1 MCGRVFVKST
11 LAELVRGFSFA
22 DPSGVAGLGNAFPRY
37 NGAPTLIY
45 PIIVPDEALKGS
57 AMFVSAK
64 WGLIPSWQKEASSG
78 RPPPINARSE
88 SIATNGMFK
97 RAYASRRCLVP
108 IDGYFEWRDINGTGK
123 DKQPYAIAMKDG
135 SPFALAGV
143 YDDWRNPATGELLRT
158 FCLVTCAP
166 NELMA
171 TIHDRM
177 PVILAPPD
185 YARWIGPEQ
194 DPGDLMKPF
203 PSDLMT
209 MWKIGRKVGSPKN
222 DTPDILDPL
231 EDQPMP

>member
-11 LAELVRGFSFA
+11 LAEMVRGFSFA
-22 DPSGVAGLGNAFPRY
+22 DPAGVTGLGNAFPRY

-45 PIIVPDEALKGS
+45 PIIVQDEAQKGS
-57 AMFVSAK
+57 AMFTSAK
-64 WGLIPSWQKEASSG
+64 WGLIPSWQKEASTG
-78 RPPPINARSE
+78 RLPPINARSE

-108 IDGYFEWRDINGTGK
+108 IDGYFEWRDIHGAGK
-123 DKQPYAIAMKDG
+123 DKQPYAIAMKSG
-135 SPFALAGV
+135 SPFALAGI
-143 YDDWRNPATGELLRT
+143 YDDWRNPATGEMLRT
-158 FCLVTCAP
+158 FSLVTCAP

-177 PVILAPPD
+177 PVILAPAD
-185 YARWIGPEQ
+185 YARWIGTEA
-194 DPGDLMKPF
+194 DPRDLMRPF

-222 DTPDILDPL
+222 DTPDILDPT
-231 EDQPMP
+231 EV